1 MKRFLLKILIFSAL
15 LWVLGFAYQSIIDE
29 GLKEQITDGNVGWIN
44 IYNQQINQDVV
55 ILGSSRAW
63 VQLNP
68 KIIEDEAGLSCF
80 NLGLDGARFQMQKT
94 RWKTLLA
101 EGNKPKLIIQVVDYF
116 ALNPRINLYKKER
129 FMPYLNDWN
138 MYEPLTHIDSSI
150 WMDRYLPPM
159 RYHGYDKLQSI
170 GWKNYFD
177 LPLGDKE
184 KPWHR
189 RYNGFLGTKDSIKV
203 EPTYLDEKQFE
214 SYVNEK
220 KIEFG
225 REALSE
231 MIEAFQQEE
240 IPVILLN
247 LPIYHRLR
255 NSIVGRDL
263 STELFQDVADEYQL
277 EFWDMSED
285 SLGDNMDLFADPLHM
300 NLAGA
305 NLITSQV
312 SKRIVEYKK
321 GQ

>member
-1 MKRFLLKILIFSAL
+1 MKKFLLKILIFSVL
-15 LWVLGFAYQSIIDE
+15 LWAIGFTYQSIIDE
-29 GLKEQITDGNVGWIN
+29 GLKEQVTDGNVGWIN

-63 VQLNP
+63 VQINP

-80 NLGLDGARFQMQKT
+80 NLGLDGARFQMQRT

-101 EGNKPKLIIQVVDYF
+101 QGNKPKLIIQVVDYF

-170 GWKNYFD
+170 GWKSFFD
-177 LPLGDKE
+177 LHLDDDE

-189 RYNGFLGTKDSIKV
+189 RYNGFKGTKDSIKV
-203 EPTYLDEKQFE
+203 EPTYLDDKQFE
-214 SYVNEK
+214 TYVDNK
-220 KIEFG
+220 KIDFG

-231 MIEAFQQEE
+231 MIEAFQAEN

-255 NSIVGRDL
+255 NSIVGRDQ
-263 STELFQDVADEYQL
+263 STKLFEDVATKYQI

-285 SLGDNMDLFADPLHM
+285 TLGNNIDLFADPLHM
-300 NLAGA
+300 NSAGA
-305 NLITSQV
+305 DKITLQLTKKILEYN
-312 SKRIVEYKK
+312 KR
-321 GQ
+321 Q